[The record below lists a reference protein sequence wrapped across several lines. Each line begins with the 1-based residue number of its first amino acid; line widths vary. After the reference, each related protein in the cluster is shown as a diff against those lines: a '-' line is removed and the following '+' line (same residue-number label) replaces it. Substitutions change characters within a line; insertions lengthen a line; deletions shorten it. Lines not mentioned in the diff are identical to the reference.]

1 MIGGIMARRVGV
13 LLSGCGVFDG
23 AEIHEAVLT
32 LLALDQAGA
41 DIICTAP
48 DMDQLHVINHVTREA
63 MDQKRN
69 VLVESAR
76 IARGDIVDV
85 KELKASDLD
94 ALILPGGFG
103 AVKNLSDFAEKGP
116 KATVHPQVKRLL
128 VEMHTA
134 EKPIGAICIAPA
146 TLTRALA
153 EHKPIVTI
161 GTDTG
166 TAAAIEAMGG
176 RHQNCEVDRICADK
190 ANKIVTTPA
199 YMLGS
204 GIKDI
209 AMGIEKLVSRVLEL
223 I

>member
-1 MIGGIMARRVGV
+1 MARRVGV

-103 AVKNLSDFAEKGP
+103 AAKNLSDFAEKGP
-116 KATVHPQVKRLL
+116 EATVHPQVKRLL
-128 VEMHTA
+128 VELHTA
-134 EKPIGAICIAPA
+134 GKPIGAICIAPA

-153 EHKPIVTI
+153 EHEPIVTI

-176 RHQNCEVDRICADK
+176 RHQNCEVDRICVDQ

-199 YMLGS
+199 YMLGP